1 MVLNQDP
8 KMATAK
14 PEEAFEV
21 LSIAQCAL
29 KLSTPGQE
37 GD

>member
-8 KMATAK
+8 EMATAMPGK
-14 PEEAFEV
+14 AFEV
-21 LSIAQCAL
+21 LSIAQYAL
-29 KLSTPGQE
+29 KLPTPGQE

>member
-1 MVLNQDP
+1 
-8 KMATAK
+8 MATAK

-21 LSIAQCAL
+21 LSIAQYAS
-29 KLSTPGQE
+29 KLPTPEQE

>member
-1 MVLNQDP
+1 MVLNEDP

-29 KLSTPGQE
+29 KLPTPEQE